1 MHPFLDHPGPIPFAH
16 RGGADTHPENTM
28 AAFEAAVA
36 LGFRYLE
43 TDVHA
48 TADGI
53 LLAFHDDELD
63 RVTDGAGVV
72 ARLPWAEVSRARVA
86 GSEPIVRFDELL
98 EAWPDLRINVEPKH
112 DDAVLPLIRAIRE
125 HRAVDRVCVGAFV
138 DGRLAAIRDAFG
150 EAICTS
156 LGPREVVALRV
167 ASWGGPLGRSAIR
180 SLRRRIRGQCVQ
192 VPLRSG
198 RVGLV
203 DRTLLAAAHAAR
215 LPVHVWTVDERDEME
230 RLLEMGVDGLMSDRP
245 ALLREVLLARGEWHG
260 AGEEQARGSR
270 IGPPGTA

>member
-36 LGFRYLE
+36 LGFRYVE

-48 TADGI
+48 TADGV
-53 LLAFHDDELD
+53 LLAFHDDALD
-63 RVTDGAGVV
+63 RVTDRSGVV
-72 ARLPWAEVSRARVA
+72 ADLPWADVSRARVA
-86 GSEPIVRFDELL
+86 GTERIVRFDELL
-98 EAWPDLRINVEPKH
+98 EAWHDLRINVEPKH
-112 DDAVLPLIRAIRE
+112 DDAVMPLIRAIRA
-125 HRAVDRVCVGAFV
+125 HGAADRICVGAFV
-138 DGRLAAIRDAFG
+138 DARLAEVRAAFG
-150 EAICTS
+150 ASICTS
-156 LGPREVVALRV
+156 LGPREVLALRV
-167 ASWGGPLGRSAIR
+167 ASWGGPVGRGAVR
-180 SLRRRIRGQCVQ
+180 SLRRGIRGQCVQ

-203 DRTLLAAAHAAR
+203 DRALLAAAHAAR

-230 RLLEMGVDGLMSDRP
+230 RLLGMGVDGIMSDRP

-260 AGEEQARGSR
+260 NGA
-270 IGPPGTA
+270 